1 MRGKGKPIVL
11 TTVFLIALLM
21 AAGITVLSADLRLIE
36 AIRNR
41 ERQQARTLLDQ
52 HVDVNARSGD
62 GSTALLWAAHWN
74 DLETAEL
81 LIRAGADA
89 NAANDFRMTPLFE
102 ACTNGNAPL
111 VDLILKAGADPNTRI
126 ATGVPPIMSCA
137 RSGSADAVKLLLARG
152 ADVNTNESAQNQTA
166 LMWAAAEHHPDV
178 VRILIQA

>member
-1 MRGKGKPIVL
+1 MRGECKPIVL
-11 TTVFLIALLM
+11 TSVFSIAVLVTV
-21 AAGITVLSADLRLIE
+21 GITVVGADLRLIE

-41 ERQQARTLLDQ
+41 ERQQARNLLDQ

-81 LIRAGADA
+81 LIRGGADA

-111 VDLILKAGADPNTRI
+111 VDLILKAGVNPKKRI
-126 ATGVPPIMSCA
+126 
-137 RSGSADAVKLLLARG
+137 
-152 ADVNTNESAQNQTA
+152 
-166 LMWAAAEHHPDV
+166 
-178 VRILIQA
+178 